1 MRWDIFD
8 IFQTL
13 WSICVM
19 TKNLFSNIRMYICD
33 IHSHSSIM
41 ILLGFLITLT
51 SGNFIHH
58 PHTKKYC
65 LRQATK
71 SCQNGM
77 KYYEEVIPL
86 FNACPTPKWILENR
100 VAWWDG
106 RKLIENR
113 DYLEHETGMGIVT
126 GQTICKNVWKIFH
139 LSSNSFIKNFFITG
153 ICKSQDLF
161 LL

>member
-1 MRWDIFD
+1 
-8 IFQTL
+8 
-13 WSICVM
+13 
-19 TKNLFSNIRMYICD
+19 
-33 IHSHSSIM
+33 M

-51 SGNFIHH
+51 SANFIHH

-71 SCQNGM
+71 SCQKGT
-77 KYYEEVIPL
+77 KYYEELVPL
-86 FNACPTPKWILENR
+86 YSACPTPKWILENR

-113 DYLEHETGMGIVT
+113 DYLEHEAGMGIVT
-126 GQTICKNVWKIFH
+126 GQTICKNVRKNFH
-139 LSSNSFIKNFFITG
+139 FFIQFHFFFITG
-153 ICKSQDLF
+153 ICKPKDLF

>member
-1 MRWDIFD
+1 
-8 IFQTL
+8 
-13 WSICVM
+13 
-19 TKNLFSNIRMYICD
+19 
-33 IHSHSSIM
+33 M

-126 GQTICKNVWKIFH
+126 GQTICKNVRRIS
-139 LSSNSFIKNFFITG
+139 LLNSFIQFHFFITG

>member
-1 MRWDIFD
+1 M
-8 IFQTL
+8 L
-13 WSICVM
+13 
-19 TKNLFSNIRMYICD
+19 LF
-33 IHSHSSIM
+33 
-41 ILLGFLITLT
+41 GFLITLT

-126 GQTICKNVWKIFH
+126 GQTICKNVRRIS
-139 LSSNSFIKNFFITG
+139 LLNSFIQFHFFITG

>member
-1 MRWDIFD
+1 
-8 IFQTL
+8 
-13 WSICVM
+13 
-19 TKNLFSNIRMYICD
+19 
-33 IHSHSSIM
+33 M

-51 SGNFIHH
+51 SANFIHH

-71 SCQNGM
+71 SCQKGT
-77 KYYEEVIPL
+77 KYYEELVPL
-86 FNACPTPKWILENR
+86 YSACPTPKWIIENR

-113 DYLEHETGMGIVT
+113 DYLEHEIVT
-126 GQTICKNVWKIFH
+126 GQTICKNVRKNFH
-139 LSSNSFIKNFFITG
+139 FFIQFHFFFITG
-153 ICKSQDLF
+153 ICKPKDLF

>member
-1 MRWDIFD
+1 MRFA
-8 IFQTL
+8 TN
-13 WSICVM
+13 
-19 TKNLFSNIRMYICD
+19 NL
-33 IHSHSSIM
+33 SSM

-51 SGNFIHH
+51 SANFIHH

-71 SCQNGM
+71 SCQKGT
-77 KYYEEVIPL
+77 KYYEELVPL
-86 FNACPTPKWILENR
+86 YSACPTPKWILENR

-126 GQTICKNVWKIFH
+126 GQTICKNVRKNFH
-139 LSSNSFIKNFFITG
+139 FFHSISLFFITG
-153 ICKSQDLF
+153 ICKPKDLF